1 MTELGEQILGPD
13 GTGVVELLE
22 TLGEAI
28 TIRDP
33 YDRIVYANRAAL
45 AQMGFD
51 TLEELLSRPL
61 GSIMDEYVVR
71 DDQGRPLEMSDVPSV
86 RLMKG
91 EPVEPLLMHT
101 IKRDT
106 GESHWQLLK
115 AAALRDPE
123 GNMLAAITVIEDVT
137 AVKTAEVYTS
147 VLAESGRILAS
158 SLDYEQTLRNVAEAA
173 VPAVADW
180 CVVDL
185 IDEDLRRQHVV
196 TAHRD
201 PAMRELAKRARQFEP
216 EVLDRE
222 QRLAQVYLTGISE
235 LYAHITDEQLVAGAR
250 DAEHLDLLRTLGMRS
265 AALVPMRVAARTIGV
280 MTFVTSDSLRGLTA
294 SDLSLAEQLG
304 RRAAV
309 AVENSRLHT
318 RLADV
323 AETLQQS
330 LLPTELP
337 PVPGWEVASLYNP
350 AETGQRIEVGGD
362 FYEIFECGTASL
374 LIIGDVTG
382 KGVRA
387 ATLTAL
393 MRYGARFASRLEPE
407 PAAILRRLDEEL
419 RRRASDELC
428 TAVCAMLHD
437 ERIVISSA
445 GHPATLLARPGGE
458 VVELPANGPILGAF
472 ADGEWRDDD
481 IPVAAGELLLLY
493 TDGVTET
500 RGKHER
506 FGTARLHQLLS
517 ENAGASPAEVLAH
530 LESALGEFG
539 DGTRWDD
546 VAALAMR
553 PVAGEQRSD

>member
-173 VPAVADW
+173 RSGRCRLVCGRSD
-180 CVVDL
+180 
-185 IDEDLRRQHVV
+185 RRGPPSP
-196 TAHRD
+196 TRRD
-201 PAMRELAKRARQFEP
+201 RAPGSGDARARQARAAVRARGARSRAAP
-216 EVLDRE
+216 CSGVLDR
-222 QRLAQVYLTGISE
+222 
-235 LYAHITDEQLVAGAR
+235 HIRA
-250 DAEHLDLLRTLGMRS
+250 LRSHHR
-265 AALVPMRVAARTIGV
+265 
-280 MTFVTSDSLRGLTA
+280 
-294 SDLSLAEQLG
+294 
-304 RRAAV
+304 
-309 AVENSRLHT
+309 
-318 RLADV
+318 
-323 AETLQQS
+323 
-330 LLPTELP
+330 
-337 PVPGWEVASLYNP
+337 
-350 AETGQRIEVGGD
+350 
-362 FYEIFECGTASL
+362 
-374 LIIGDVTG
+374 
-382 KGVRA
+382 
-387 ATLTAL
+387 
-393 MRYGARFASRLEPE
+393 
-407 PAAILRRLDEEL
+407 
-419 RRRASDELC
+419 
-428 TAVCAMLHD
+428 
-437 ERIVISSA
+437 
-445 GHPATLLARPGGE
+445 
-458 VVELPANGPILGAF
+458 
-472 ADGEWRDDD
+472 
-481 IPVAAGELLLLY
+481 
-493 TDGVTET
+493 
-500 RGKHER
+500 
-506 FGTARLHQLLS
+506 
-517 ENAGASPAEVLAH
+517 
-530 LESALGEFG
+530 
-539 DGTRWDD
+539 
-546 VAALAMR
+546 
-553 PVAGEQRSD
+553 

>member
-1 MTELGEQILGPD
+1 
-13 GTGVVELLE
+13 VVELLE
-22 TLGEAI
+22 TLGEAV

-33 YDRIVYANRAAL
+33 HDRIVYANRAAL
-45 AQMGFD
+45 QQMGFD
-51 TLEELLSRPL
+51 SLEELMSRPL
-61 GSIMDEYVVR
+61 HSIMNEYVVR
-71 DDQGRPLEMSDVPSV
+71 DDRGRPLEMSDVPSV

-91 EPVEPLLMHT
+91 EPAEPLLMHT
-101 IKRDT
+101 IKRST

-115 AAALRDPE
+115 ATALRDPE
-123 GNMLAAITVIEDVT
+123 GNLLAAITVIEDVT
-137 AVKTAEVYTS
+137 AVKTAEVYTR

-158 SLDYEQTLRNVAEAA
+158 SLDYEQTLSNVAEAA
-173 VPAVADW
+173 VPAVSDW

-201 PAMRELAKRARQFEP
+201 PAMRALAKRAREFEP
-216 EVLDRE
+216 EVLDPA
-222 QRLAQVYLTGISE
+222 QRLAQVYLTGGSE
-235 LYAHITDEQLVAGAR
+235 LYSHVTDEQLVAGAR
-250 DAEHLDLLRTLGMRS
+250 DAEHLALLRTLGMRS
-265 AALVPMRVAARTIGV
+265 VIIVPMRVAARTIGV
-280 MTFVTSDSLRGLTA
+280 MTFVTSDSLRELTVD
-294 SDLSLAEQLG
+294 DLALAEQLA

-337 PVPGWEVASLYNP
+337 PVPGWEVASLYSP

-362 FYEIFECGTASL
+362 FFEIFEVGAASL

-419 RRRASDELC
+419 RRRGSDELC

-437 ERIVISSA
+437 KRIVISSA
-445 GHPATLLARPGGE
+445 GHPATLLVRPGGE
-458 VVELPANGPILGAF
+458 VVELPASGPILGAF
-472 ADGEWRDDD
+472 SDGEWRDDD
-481 IPVAAGELLLLY
+481 VPVSPDELLLLY

-500 RGKHER
+500 LGEHER
-506 FGTARLHQLLS
+506 FGSGRLHKLLS
-517 ENAGASPAEVLAH
+517 ENAGASPAEVLDR
-530 LESALGEFG
+530 LQSALAEFG
-539 DGTRWDD
+539 DGTRKDD

-553 PVAGEQRSD
+553 PVAGEQRLD

>member
-1 MTELGEQILGPD
+1 
-13 GTGVVELLE
+13 VVELLE
-22 TLGEAI
+22 TLGEAV

-33 YDRIVYANRAAL
+33 HDRIVYANRAAL
-45 AQMGFD
+45 QQMGFD
-51 TLEELLSRPL
+51 TLDELLSRPL
-61 GSIMDEYVVR
+61 VSIMDEYLVR
-71 DDQGRPLEMSDVPSV
+71 DDQGRPLSMSDVPSV
-86 RLMKG
+86 KLMKG
-91 EPVEPLLMHT
+91 EAVEPLLMHT
-101 IKRDT
+101 IKRST

-123 GNMLAAITVIEDVT
+123 GNLLAAITVIEDVT

-158 SLDYEQTLRNVAEAA
+158 SLDYEQTLHNVAEAA

-180 CVVDL
+180 CVIDL

-196 TAHRD
+196 TMHRE

-222 QRLAQVYLTGISE
+222 QRLAQVYLTGVAE
-235 LYAHITDEQLVAGAR
+235 LYTHITDEQLVAGAR
-250 DAEHLDLLRTLGMRS
+250 DAEHLELLRTLGMRS
-265 AALVPMRVAARTIGV
+265 AAIVPMRVAAKTIGV
-280 MTFVTSDSLRGLTA
+280 MTFVTSDSLRELTA

-337 PVPGWEVASLYNP
+337 DVPGWEVASLYNP

-362 FYEIFECGTASL
+362 FYEMFEAESGSL

-407 PAAILRRLDEEL
+407 PAAILSRLDEEL
-419 RRRASDELC
+419 RRRADDELC
-428 TAVCAMLHD
+428 TAVCAMLH
-437 ERIVISSA
+437 EGRIVISSA
-445 GHPATLLARPGGE
+445 GHPATLLVRPGGE
-458 VVELPANGPILGAF
+458 IVELPANGPILGAF
-472 ADGEWRDDD
+472 SDGEWRDDD
-481 IPVAAGELLLLY
+481 VPVAAGELLLLY

-500 RGKHER
+500 RGEHER
-506 FGTARLHQLLS
+506 FGATRLHELLS
-517 ENAGASPAEVLAH
+517 ENAGASPEQVLAR
-530 LESALGEFG
+530 LESALEEFG
-539 DGTRWDD
+539 DGTRRDD

-553 PVAGEQRSD
+553 PAARGQD

>member
-250 DAEHLDLLRTLGMRS
+250 DAEHTNEIL
-265 AALVPMRVAARTIGV
+265 AALI
-280 MTFVTSDSLRGLTA
+280 
-294 SDLSLAEQLG
+294 

-309 AVENSRLHT
+309 DDLADGVVGQAAVERVACAHWLSSLKV
-318 RLADV
+318 APDV
-323 AETLQQS
+323 GEHGEGKVFQSWMLVAPRVVYPLGVDAAAE
-330 LLPTELP
+330 
-337 PVPGWEVASLYNP
+337 
-350 AETGQRIEVGGD
+350 D
-362 FYEIFECGTASL
+362 
-374 LIIGDVTG
+374 
-382 KGVRA
+382 
-387 ATLTAL
+387 
-393 MRYGARFASRLEPE
+393 
-407 PAAILRRLDEEL
+407 
-419 RRRASDELC
+419 LC
-428 TAVCAMLHD
+428 
-437 ERIVISSA
+437 
-445 GHPATLLARPGGE
+445 
-458 VVELPANGPILGAF
+458 
-472 ADGEWRDDD
+472 
-481 IPVAAGELLLLY
+481 
-493 TDGVTET
+493 
-500 RGKHER
+500 
-506 FGTARLHQLLS
+506 
-517 ENAGASPAEVLAH
+517 
-530 LESALGEFG
+530 
-539 DGTRWDD
+539 
-546 VAALAMR
+546 AALAEFR
-553 PVAGEQRSD
+553 IELSEADDFCRA